1 MNSQYKE
8 KGHRSLRL
16 GRFSQENGIYLI
28 TSRTWQRSQVFA
40 EWPLAH
46 AAIQA
51 FTHKET
57 LKDAQLLCWVLMP
70 DHVHWLIQLGHERD
84 LSSLIGTMKSSS
96 ARAVR
101 KAGYKKYGWRSGYYD
116 RAIRCE
122 EQIKT
127 AARYIVAN
135 PLRANLVDRVGNY
148 PFWDAVYL

>member
-1 MNSQYKE
+1 MNSQHKQ
-8 KGHRSLRL
+8 KGHRGLRF

-28 TSRTWQRSQVFA
+28 TSSTWQRSQVFA
-40 EWPLAH
+40 EWSLAH

-51 FTHKET
+51 FTHEEI

-70 DHVHWLIQLGHERD
+70 DHVHWLIQLGQERD
-84 LSSLIGTMKSSS
+84 LSSLIGTMKSAS

-101 KAGYKKYGWRSGYYD
+101 KAGYEKYVWRSGYYD
-116 RAIRCE
+116 RAIRRE
-122 EQIKT
+122 DEIKI

-135 PLRANLVDRVGNY
+135 PLRANLVDRVGDY